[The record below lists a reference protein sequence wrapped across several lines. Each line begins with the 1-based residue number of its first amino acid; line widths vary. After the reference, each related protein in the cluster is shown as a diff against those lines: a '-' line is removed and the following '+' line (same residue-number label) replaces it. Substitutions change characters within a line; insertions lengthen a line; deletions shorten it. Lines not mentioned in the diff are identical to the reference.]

1 MVQSWTRRSLVGSA
15 GAAALCSMAGLARA
29 AGVERDVTMVQDFDE
44 LWRTVGERYCYFSEK
59 RTDWDKVRAL
69 YRPMAIA
76 AQDEDAFAEV
86 VRLVLAELYDAHTHL
101 GDPLDGMP
109 RWPLYDLL
117 GEGTAG
123 EVRIV
128 AVADDS
134 AASRAGLTTGLRVT
148 AIEGRPIKNCVE
160 ALMPRCLTR
169 RDPAAQAYAINVAL
183 AGRRG
188 QPRLLTVEDERGAS
202 REVALPLGPSTSR
215 PDLEH
220 SRMPEGY
227 GHIVIRSFAD
237 TATVAAFDT
246 ALEQL
251 RDAPG
256 LILDMRSNG
265 GGNTSVARP
274 MMGRF
279 ITRTMPYAQMRRRE
293 GAGLGGFWTEWVEPR
308 GPFTYEKP
316 VVVLTSHWSA
326 SMAEG
331 FPMGMRA
338 IGHATIVGTRMM
350 GLGAAVFPITLDRTG
365 LRAQYSGE
373 PVYDIHG
380 QPRDALV
387 PDVVVPEGEDILAAG
402 KAALAAALTG

>member
-1 MVQSWTRRSLVGSA
+1 MMQFWSRRSLIGTA
-15 GAAALCSMAGLARA
+15 GAAALCAIPVLGRA
-29 AGVERDVTMVQDFDE
+29 ASVERDVTFAQDFDE
-44 LWRTVGERYCYFSEK
+44 LWNTLGERYCYFPDK
-59 RTDWDKVRAL
+59 RTDWNKVRSL

-76 AQDEDAFAEV
+76 APDEAAFEEV

-101 GDPLDGMP
+101 NDPPDGSP

-117 GEGTAG
+117 GEGSADN
-123 EVRIV
+123 VKIV

-134 AASRAGLTTGLRVT
+134 AARRAGLAPGLRIT
-148 AIEGRPIKNCVE
+148 AIEGRPIGDCVR

-169 RDPAAQAYAINVAL
+169 PDPAAEAYAINVAL

-188 QPRLLTVEDERGAS
+188 KPRLLTVRDADGHS
-202 REVALPLGPSTSR
+202 REVGLPLGSSPSR

-220 SRMPEGY
+220 ARLPDGT

-237 TATVAAFDT
+237 TDMVAAFDT
-246 ALEQL
+246 ALDDL

-256 LILDMRSNG
+256 LILDMRDNG
-265 GGNTSVARP
+265 GGNTAVARP

-279 ITRTMPYAQMRRRE
+279 ITRAMPYATMRRRE
-293 GAGLGGFWTEWVEPR
+293 GAKLGASWTEWVEPR
-308 GPFTYEKP
+308 GPFTYDRP

-338 IGHATIVGTRMM
+338 IGRATIVGTRMM

-365 LRAQYSGE
+365 IRAQYSAE

-387 PDVVVPEGEDILAAG
+387 PDIVVPEGQDILAAG
-402 KAALAAALTG
+402 SKALASAIHR